1 MRPNKR
7 WVEMK
12 KALVIPVTE
21 KELQELYRILLDRD
35 RDAALEFLDAYARA
49 PLHQAMEGG

>member
-1 MRPNKR
+1 MR
-7 WVEMK
+7 

-35 RDAALEFLDAYARA
+35 KDAALEFLDVYARA
-49 PLHQAMEGG
+49 PLRRAMEGG